1 LRRDRGRLRIKACKN
16 RAQNGAILAVA
27 VRMEDRRECSGE
39 RSFHKVVEQARW
51 MYNGAVFE
59 VKQEIPVK
67 GVLP

>member
-1 LRRDRGRLRIKACKN
+1 
-16 RAQNGAILAVA
+16 
-27 VRMEDRRECSGE
+27 MEDRRECSGE